1 MTRLIQTLSM
11 GPSVS
16 ILINWVR
23 LYVGFEDTHS
33 QKIGQNVQ
41 ILRYTADII
50 LGRVVQSWVKI
61 TQG

>member
-1 MTRLIQTLSM
+1 M

-50 LGRVVQSWVKI
+50 LGRVVESWVKI

>member
-1 MTRLIQTLSM
+1 MTRLS
-11 GPSVS
+11 PSVS
-16 ILINWVR
+16 VLINWVR

-33 QKIGQNVQ
+33 HKVGQNVQ
-41 ILRYTADII
+41 ILRYMADII